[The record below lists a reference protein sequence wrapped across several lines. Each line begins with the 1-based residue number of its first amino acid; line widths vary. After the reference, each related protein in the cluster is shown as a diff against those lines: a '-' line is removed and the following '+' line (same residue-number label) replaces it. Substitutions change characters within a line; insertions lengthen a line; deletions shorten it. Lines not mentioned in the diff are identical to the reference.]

1 VSRRSLVNRI
11 VVVIALVILGL
22 GVLFLALR
30 PDSTF
35 SKDDDP
41 TETSAD
47 EPQERI
53 YDVAIEGGAMDP
65 DEISVE
71 EGDFVTLR
79 LTSES
84 PIEVH
89 MHGYDVEGDVLPG
102 EETELSFE
110 ADATGRFEIE
120 DHETEA
126 QLGTLLVQ
134 PR

>member
-1 VSRRSLVNRI
+1 LVNRT
-11 VVVIALVILGL
+11 VVVIVLVVLGL

-30 PDSTF
+30 PDST
-35 SKDDDP
+35 SPQDDDP
-41 TETSAD
+41 TTTSAG
-47 EPQERI
+47 EPQERN
-53 YDVAIEGGAMDP
+53 YDVVIENGAMNP
-65 DEISVE
+65 GEIDVD

-84 PIEVH
+84 PVEVH
-89 MHGYDVEGDVLPG
+89 VHGYDLEGDVLPG
-102 EETELSFE
+102 EETNLSFE
-110 ADATGRFEIE
+110 ANTTGRFAIE

>member
-1 VSRRSLVNRI
+1 LVNRT
-11 VVVIALVILGL
+11 VVVIVMVILGL
-22 GVLFLALR
+22 GGLFLALR
-30 PDSTF
+30 PDTTF
-35 SKDDDP
+35 SGDP
-41 TETSAD
+41 TETPAD

-53 YDVAIEGGAMDP
+53 YDVSIEGGAMNP
-65 DEISVE
+65 DEINAE

-84 PIEVH
+84 PVEVH
-89 MHGYDVEGDVLPG
+89 LHGYDLEEEVSPG
-102 EETELSFE
+102 EEAELSFE
-110 ADATGRFEIE
+110 ADATGQFEIE

>member
-1 VSRRSLVNRI
+1 VSRRSLVNRT

>member
-84 PIEVH
+84 PVEVH
-89 MHGYDVEGDVLPG
+89 MHGYDVEGEVLPG

>member
-1 VSRRSLVNRI
+1 MNRT
-11 VVVIALVILGL
+11 VVVIVVVILGL
-22 GVLFLALR
+22 GGLFLALR
-30 PDSTF
+30 PDSTS

-41 TETSAD
+41 TGSPAD

-53 YDVAIEGGAMDP
+53 YAVAIEGGAMKP

-79 LTSES
+79 LTSER
-84 PIEVH
+84 PVEVH
-89 MHGYDVEGDVLPG
+89 VHGYDLEGDVLPG
-102 EETELSFE
+102 EETDLSFE

>member
-1 VSRRSLVNRI
+1 MNRT
-11 VVVIALVILGL
+11 VVVIVLVVLGL

-30 PDSTF
+30 PDST
-35 SKDDDP
+35 STKDDDP
-41 TETSAD
+41 TETPAD
-47 EPQERI
+47 GPQERD
-53 YDVAIEGGAMDP
+53 YDVAIEGGAMEP
-65 DEISVE
+65 AEINAE

-84 PIEVH
+84 PVEVH
-89 MHGYDVEGDVLPG
+89 VHGYDVEGDVLPG

>member
-1 VSRRSLVNRI
+1 LSRRSLVSRN
-11 VVVIALVILGL
+11 VVVIVLVILGL
-22 GVLFLALR
+22 AGLFLVLR
-30 PDSTF
+30 PDST
-35 SKDDDP
+35 SPEDDAP
-41 TETSAD
+41 TGTSAD

-53 YDVAIEGGAMDP
+53 HDVAIEGGVMNP
-65 DEISVE
+65 DEINVE

-79 LTSES
+79 LTSEG
-84 PIEVH
+84 PVEVH
-89 MHGYDVEGDVLPG
+89 VHGYDLEGNVSPG
-102 EETELSFE
+102 EETDLSFE

>member
-1 VSRRSLVNRI
+1 MVNRT
-11 VVVIALVILGL
+11 VVVIVLVILGL
-22 GVLFLALR
+22 GGLFLALR
-30 PDSTF
+30 PDTTS
-35 SKDDDP
+35 SGDP
-41 TETSAD
+41 TETPAD

-53 YDVAIEGGAMDP
+53 YEVAIEGGAMSP
-65 DEISVE
+65 DEISAE

-84 PIEVH
+84 PVEVH
-89 MHGYDVEGDVLPG
+89 LHGYDLEEEVSPG
-102 EETELSFE
+102 EEAELSFE

>member
-1 VSRRSLVNRI
+1 MNRS
-11 VVVIALVILGL
+11 VVVIVLVILGL
-22 GVLFLALR
+22 GGLFLALR
-30 PDSTF
+30 PDTTS
-35 SKDDDP
+35 SGGP
-41 TETSAD
+41 TETPAD
-47 EPQERI
+47 EPRERI
-53 YDVAIEGGAMDP
+53 YDIAIEGGAMNP
-65 DEISVE
+65 DEISAE

-84 PIEVH
+84 PVEVH
-89 MHGYDVEGDVLPG
+89 LHGYDLEEEVSPG

-110 ADATGRFEIE
+110 ADATGQFEIE

>member
-1 VSRRSLVNRI
+1 MSRRSLVNRT

-53 YDVAIEGGAMDP
+53 YDVAIEGGAMNP

-84 PIEVH
+84 PVEVH

>member
-1 VSRRSLVNRI
+1 LVNRT
-11 VVVIALVILGL
+11 VVVIVLVVLGL
-22 GVLFLALR
+22 GGLFLALR
-30 PDSTF
+30 PDIIS
-35 SKDDDP
+35 SGYP
-41 TETSAD
+41 TETPAD

-53 YDVAIEGGAMDP
+53 YDVAIEGSAMNP
-65 DEISVE
+65 AEISAE

-84 PIEVH
+84 PVEVH
-89 MHGYDVEGDVLPG
+89 VHGYDLEEEVSPG

>member
-1 VSRRSLVNRI
+1 VSRRSLVNRT
-11 VVVIALVILGL
+11 VLVIALVILGL

-84 PIEVH
+84 PVEVH

>member
-1 VSRRSLVNRI
+1 MSRT
-11 VVVIALVILGL
+11 VVVVVLVVLGL

-30 PDSTF
+30 PDST
-35 SKDDDP
+35 SSNDDDP
-41 TETSAD
+41 AETPAD

-53 YDVAIEGGAMDP
+53 YDVAIAGGAMNP
-65 DEISVE
+65 GEISAE

-84 PIEVH
+84 PVEVH
-89 MHGYDVEGDVLPG
+89 LHGYDLEEEVSPG
-102 EETELSFE
+102 EETELSFQ
-110 ADATGRFEIE
+110 ADATGQFEIE

>member
-1 VSRRSLVNRI
+1 VLRRSLVNRT
-11 VVVIALVILGL
+11 VVVIVLVILGL
-22 GVLFLALR
+22 GGLFLALR
-30 PDSTF
+30 PDTTS
-35 SKDDDP
+35 SGDP
-41 TETSAD
+41 AETPAD

-53 YDVAIEGGAMDP
+53 YDVAIEGGVMSP

-79 LTSES
+79 FTSES
-84 PIEVH
+84 PVEVH
-89 MHGYDVEGDVLPG
+89 IHGYDLEEEVSPG
-102 EETELSFE
+102 EEAELSFE
-110 ADATGRFEIE
+110 ADATGQFEIE

>member
-1 VSRRSLVNRI
+1 VNRT
-11 VVVIALVILGL
+11 VVVIVLVVLGL
-22 GVLFLALR
+22 GGLFLALR
-30 PDSTF
+30 PDTTPSG
-35 SKDDDP
+35 DP
-41 TETSAD
+41 TQTPVD

-53 YDVAIEGGAMDP
+53 YDVTIQGGAMNP
-65 DEISVE
+65 AEISAE

-84 PIEVH
+84 PVEVH
-89 MHGYDVEGDVLPG
+89 LHGYDLEEEVLPG

-110 ADATGRFEIE
+110 ADATGQFEIE

-126 QLGTLLVQ
+126 QMGTLLVQ

>member
-1 VSRRSLVNRI
+1 MNRT
-11 VVVIALVILGL
+11 VVVIVLVVLGL

-30 PDSTF
+30 PDST
-35 SKDDDP
+35 STKDDDP
-41 TETSAD
+41 TETPAD
-47 EPQERI
+47 EPQERD
-53 YDVAIEGGAMDP
+53 YDVAIEGGAMEP
-65 DEISVE
+65 AEINAE
-71 EGDFVTLR
+71 ERDFVTLR

-84 PIEVH
+84 PVEVH
-89 MHGYDVEGDVLPG
+89 VHGYDVEGDVLPG

>member
-1 VSRRSLVNRI
+1 LVNRT
-11 VVVIALVILGL
+11 VVVIVLVVLGL

-30 PDSTF
+30 PDST
-35 SKDDDP
+35 STKDDDP
-41 TETSAD
+41 SETPAD
-47 EPQERI
+47 EPQERD
-53 YDVAIEGGAMDP
+53 YDVAIEGGAMEP
-65 DEISVE
+65 AEINAE

-84 PIEVH
+84 PVEVH
-89 MHGYDVEGDVLPG
+89 VHGYDVEGDVLPG
-102 EETELSFE
+102 EETVLSFQ
-110 ADATGRFEIE
+110 ADATGGFEIE

>member
-1 VSRRSLVNRI
+1 MNRT
-11 VVVIALVILGL
+11 VVVIVLVVLGL

-30 PDSTF
+30 PDST
-35 SKDDDP
+35 SPEDDDP
-41 TETSAD
+41 TETSAG

-53 YDVAIEGGAMDP
+53 YDVAIQSGTMNP
-65 DEISVE
+65 DEISVQ

-79 LTSES
+79 LSSES
-84 PIEVH
+84 PVEIH
-89 MHGYDVEGDVLPG
+89 LHGYDLEGDVLPG
-102 EETELSFE
+102 EEIDLSFE

-120 DHETEA
+120 DHETET

>member
-1 VSRRSLVNRI
+1 MNRT

-30 PDSTF
+30 PDSTS

-41 TETSAD
+41 TDTPAD

-53 YDVAIEGGAMDP
+53 YDVAIEGGAMNP
-65 DEISVE
+65 DEVSAE

-84 PIEVH
+84 PVEVH
-89 MHGYDVEGDVLPG
+89 VHGYDVEGEVLPG
-102 EETELSFE
+102 EETNLSFE

>member
-1 VSRRSLVNRI
+1 VSRRSLVNRT
-11 VVVIALVILGL
+11 VVVIAVVILGL

>member
-11 VVVIALVILGL
+11 VVVIAVVILGL

>member
-1 VSRRSLVNRI
+1 MNRT
-11 VVVIALVILGL
+11 VVVIVLVVLGL

-30 PDSTF
+30 PDST
-35 SKDDDP
+35 STKDDDP
-41 TETSAD
+41 TETPAD
-47 EPQERI
+47 EPQERD
-53 YDVAIEGGAMDP
+53 YDVAIEGGAMEP
-65 DEISVE
+65 AEINVE

-84 PIEVH
+84 PVEVH
-89 MHGYDVEGDVLPG
+89 VHGYDVEGDVLPG